1 MSRANG
7 GSNLL
12 FDHSAI
18 CIVVITDGINDRLF
32 RYNLSG
38 KDDVRLSRANN
49 SAVLV
54 LVIIFLFTQDVNR
67 PYNISLA
74 VIHIF
79 VMRNVVS
86 CRILPLFVDHLTD
99 AIILGEHF
107 VPVCIGQLLKSAPL
121 YA

>member
-54 LVIIFLFTQDVNR
+54 LVIIFLFAQNVNR
-67 PYNISLA
+67 SDDISLTI
-74 VIHIF
+74 VHIF
-79 VMRNVVS
+79 VMRNVGS
-86 CRILPLFVDHLTD
+86 CRILPLFIHHVSD
-99 AIILGEHF
+99 AVIFGLF
-107 VPVCIGQLLKSAPL
+107 FYKNSAPQRKCGESL
-121 YA
+121 

>member
-1 MSRANG
+1 MSRAND

-67 PYNISLA
+67 SDDISLT
-74 VIHIF
+74 I
-79 VMRNVVS
+79 VVG
-86 CRILPLFVDHLTD
+86 L
-99 AIILGEHF
+99 
-107 VPVCIGQLLKSAPL
+107 Q
-121 YA
+121 